1 MKALTA
7 EQVLRLHREVLT
19 RFWGD
24 PGLRDRGL
32 LESALA
38 RPFAAY
44 GGVEAHPEVH
54 QKAAALWHALVVN
67 HPFVDAN
74 RPVALAAVLIFLR
87 VNGFSLELAGDE
99 LVKLTNRLVEERLA
113 AVALAAE
120 LAESIR

>member
-1 MKALTA
+1 MKALA
-7 EQVLRLHREVLT
+7 ADQVIRLHREVLA

-74 RPVALAAVLIFLR
+74 RPVALAATLIFLR
-87 VNGFSLELAGDE
+87 VNGHSLELTGDA
-99 LVKLTNRLVEERLA
+99 LVELTNRLVADRLGA
-113 AVALAAE
+113 DALAAE
-120 LAESIR
+120 IAGAIR

>member
-1 MKALTA
+1 MRALA
-7 EQVLRLHREVLT
+7 AAQVLRLHREVLE

-24 PGLRDRGL
+24 PGVRDRGL

-38 RPFAAY
+38 RPFASY

-74 RPVALAAVLIFLR
+74 RPVALAATLIFLR
-87 VNGFSLELAGDE
+87 VNGYDLALSGDE
-99 LVKLTNRLVEERLA
+99 LVRLTNRLVEDRLG
-113 AVALAAE
+113 AAE
-120 LAESIR
+120 LATVLAGAIR